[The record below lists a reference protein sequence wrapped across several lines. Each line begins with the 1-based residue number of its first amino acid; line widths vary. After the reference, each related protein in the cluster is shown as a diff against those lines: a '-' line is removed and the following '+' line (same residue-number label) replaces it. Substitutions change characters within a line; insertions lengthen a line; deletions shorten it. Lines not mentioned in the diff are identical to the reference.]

1 MYLATESDI
10 VEKVCKAHNIA
21 KFMRDKTISACMLA
35 TAFHNPVDVVN
46 PTTIKLGINDWHD
59 LIFMSRSPISYPKAA
74 LNYTYYKNMGVYAM
88 TKESLDFFL
97 NTKPGNL
104 ERVEEIE
111 LLRLLENHKKIK
123 AVIVKSDSMAV
134 DTQKDLEWI
143 KSIMP
148 PPLYYN

>member
-1 MYLATESDI
+1 
-10 VEKVCKAHNIA
+10 
-21 KFMRDKTISACMLA
+21 
-35 TAFHNPVDVVN
+35 
-46 PTTIKLGINDWHD
+46 
-59 LIFMSRSPISYPKAA
+59 
-74 LNYTYYKNMGVYAM
+74 M